1 MELDY
6 FRMAL
11 CYNYKTSALSVNALY
26 EDLTTFTLI
35 PYLDEYNKN
44 ISIKLAV
51 ENAMKDLKELNDD
64 VRPILLGYVLENKLI
79 VTNSDYADTY
89 EIKVIENF
97 VKELQN
103 KDFPEILPEFIVFK
117 CFPYNIDLPLQF
129 GYIVNKYTEIS
140 KYNMYLLD
148 KHQFVVVTELDF
160 DFEDYNTNDILSDDF
175 LEKLLFV

>member
-1 MELDY
+1 MELEY

-11 CYNYKTSALSVNALY
+11 CYNYDTSSLPVNALY

-44 ISIKLAV
+44 ISIQEAV
-51 ENAMKDLKELNDD
+51 KNGMKELQDLNDD
-64 VRPILLGYVLENKLI
+64 VRPILLGYISDGKFVI
-79 VTNSDYADTY
+79 TNSDYADAY
-89 EIKVIENF
+89 ETKVIEKF
-97 VKELQN
+97 VKELKN
-103 KDFPEILPEFIVFK
+103 KDFPEILPEFIIFK

-129 GYIVNKYTEIS
+129 GYIVNKYTEIG
-140 KYNMYLLD
+140 KYNMYLSD

-160 DFEDYNTNDILSDDF
+160 DFEDDNSKDVLSDEF